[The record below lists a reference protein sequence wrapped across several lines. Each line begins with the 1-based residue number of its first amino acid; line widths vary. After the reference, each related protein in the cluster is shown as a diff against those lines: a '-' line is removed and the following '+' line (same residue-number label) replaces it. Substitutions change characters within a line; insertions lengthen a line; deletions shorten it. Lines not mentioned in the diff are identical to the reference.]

1 MDILFIMDKKDY
13 DESWEHSKRPSARA
27 VIFKG
32 DKLAMVYS
40 TRDEYYKF
48 PGGGIEGNEEHSS
61 ALIREVRE
69 EVGLNVIPSTIKEF
83 GEAVLLGKSDIF
95 ENTVFEQENF
105 YYFCETDDSISEQKL
120 DGYEA
125 ESGFELR
132 YVTPEEAIK
141 LNSRYDVDFL
151 KRETRVLKILA
162 ENK

>member
-13 DESWEHSKRPSARA
+13 DESWEHSKRPSARTI
-27 VIFKG
+27 IFKG
-32 DKLAMVYS
+32 EKLAMVYS
-40 TRDEYYKF
+40 TRDDYYKF
-48 PGGGIEGNEEHSS
+48 PGGGIEENEEHSS

-69 EVGLNVIPSTIKEF
+69 EVGLAVIPSTIKEF
-83 GEAVLLGKSDIF
+83 GEAVLLGKSDIL

-105 YYFCETDDSISEQKL
+105 YYFCDTDDSISEQDL

-141 LNSRYDVDFL
+141 VNSRYDVDFL
-151 KRETRVLKILA
+151 KRETRVLEMLVKR
-162 ENK
+162 